1 MFHPLP
7 LFIGLRYVRSRS
19 RGFFVSFI
27 SWTSMLGICVGVAA
41 LITIISV
48 MNGLE
53 GELRTRLLSLASHAT
68 LTAEPRYMSHWRE
81 LAERVRQ
88 EPGVVG
94 VAPYLELQGMLGRG
108 EDLRAALIRGIE
120 PQIEPQVS
128 DIAAHMASGDIADL
142 LPGEQRIV
150 LGSGLAWA
158 LDARLGDEIT
168 VLVPT
173 LGAPGEGAIAGI
185 DLRPRI
191 QNFTVSGIFEV
202 GAQEHDN
209 LLALIHLQDAEALA
223 GTRAPGGL
231 RLKFADI
238 FAAPQRAPQIAATLN
253 ASVEPTGDEEA
264 DERHRPQDVVED
276 GGLPRAAGEAAVA
289 GAGDP
294 AAEAPRGAGGDRR
307 AGEAARYDAS
317 DWSIENASYFR
328 AVRIEKTMMSLILM
342 LIVAVAAF
350 NIVAALVMVVNEKRT
365 DIAILRTLG
374 ISPRAIVGIFMTQ
387 GVIIGWFGALLGLA
401 LGLALALNV
410 GTIVPFL
417 EAVFGARVFDPTVFV
432 ISEVPA
438 EVQWSQVAGI
448 TLIAL
453 VLTVLATIYPALRG
467 AATEPAEALRYE

>member
-1 MFHPLP
+1 MFYPLP

-41 LITIISV
+41 LITVISV

-68 LTAEPRYMSHWRE
+68 LSAEPQYLRDWQA
-81 LAERVRQ
+81 LAQRVRR
-88 EPGVVG
+88 EPGVTG
-94 VAPYLELQGMLGRG
+94 VAPYLELQGMIGRG
-108 EDLRAALIRGIE
+108 QDLRGALIRGIE
-120 PQIEPQVS
+120 PGIEPQVS
-128 DIAAHMASGDIADL
+128 DIDAHMVAGAIGDLA
-142 LPGEQRIV
+142 PGEQHIV
-150 LGSGLAWA
+150 LGSGLAWG
-158 LDARLGDEIT
+158 LDARVGDEIT

-173 LGAPGEGAIAGI
+173 RGDPRQSAIAGI

-191 QNFTVSGIFEV
+191 QSFTVAGIFEV

-209 LLALIHLQDAEALA
+209 VLALINLRDAEALA
-223 GTRAPGGL
+223 GTEGSPGGL

-238 FAAPQRAPQIAATLN
+238 FAAPERTPQIATALN
-253 ASVEPTGDEEA
+253 SEV
-264 DERHRPQDVVED
+264 RD
-276 GGLPRAAGEAAVA
+276 GAQIPGPYRS
-289 GAGDP
+289 
-294 AAEAPRGAGGDRR
+294 
-307 AGEAARYDAS
+307 S

-328 AVRIEKTMMSLILM
+328 AVRIEKTMMTLILM

-365 DIAILRTLG
+365 DIAILRTVG
-374 ISPRAIVGIFMTQ
+374 ISPRAIVGVFMTQ
-387 GVIIGWFGALLGLA
+387 GVVIGWFGALLGLA
-401 LGLALALNV
+401 LGLLLALNV

-417 EAVFGARVFDPTVFV
+417 EGVFGARVFDPTVFV
-432 ISEVPA
+432 ISEVPS
-438 EVQWSQVAGI
+438 EVRWGQVAGI
-448 TLIAL
+448 TLTAL